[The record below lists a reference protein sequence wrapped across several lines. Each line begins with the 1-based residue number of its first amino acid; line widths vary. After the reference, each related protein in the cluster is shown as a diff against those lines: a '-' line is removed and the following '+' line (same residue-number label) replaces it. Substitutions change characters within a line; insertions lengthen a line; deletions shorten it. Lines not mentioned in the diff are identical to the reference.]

1 MDEKYKYIEP
11 LIESIEAYSKT
22 GVELVK
28 LKTVD
33 KVADGTSSMVA
44 WLPVII
50 ALILF
55 FIIINFGLALWIGSM
70 LEMIYMGFFIV
81 AGFYALVGIILF
93 IFKDKWIKKPLY
105 VSMINQM
112 LN

>member
-28 LKTVD
+28 LKTID

-55 FIIINFGLALWIGSM
+55 FIIVNFGLALWIGSM

-81 AGFYALVGIILF
+81 AGFYALAGIILY

>member
-11 LIESIEAYSKT
+11 LIESVEAYSKT
-22 GVELVK
+22 GIELVK
-28 LKTVD
+28 LKTID

-55 FIIINFGLALWIGSM
+55 FVIVNFGLALWIGSM

-105 VSMINQM
+105 VSIINQM

>member
-1 MDEKYKYIEP
+1 MEEKYKYIEP
-11 LIESIEAYSKT
+11 LIERVEAYSKT
-22 GVELVK
+22 SIELVK

-33 KVADGTSSMVA
+33 KVADGTSSLFA
-44 WLPVII
+44 WLPIVI

-55 FIIINFGLALWIGSM
+55 FTILNFGLALWIGAL
-70 LEMIYMGFFIV
+70 LEMVYMGFFIV

-93 IFKDKWIKKPLY
+93 IFKDKWIKNPMY

-112 LN
+112 LK

>member
-28 LKTVD
+28 LKTID

-55 FIIINFGLALWIGSM
+55 FVIVNFGLALWIGSM

-81 AGFYALVGIILF
+81 AGFYALAGIILY

>member
-11 LIESIEAYSKT
+11 LIESIETYSKT
-22 GVELVK
+22 GIELVK
-28 LKTVD
+28 LKTID

-55 FIIINFGLALWIGSM
+55 FVIVNFGLALWIGSM

-105 VSMINQM
+105 VSIINQM

>member
-28 LKTVD
+28 LKTID

-55 FIIINFGLALWIGSM
+55 FIIVNFGLALWIGSM

-81 AGFYALVGIILF
+81 AGFYALAGIIL
-93 IFKDKWIKKPLY
+93 LY
-105 VSMINQM
+105 F
-112 LN
+112 

>member
-1 MDEKYKYIEP
+1 MEERFKYIEP
-11 LIESIEAYSKT
+11 LIESVEAYSKT
-22 GVELVK
+22 SIELVK

-33 KVADGTSSMVA
+33 KVADGTSSIIA

-55 FIIINFGLALWIGSM
+55 FITANFGLALWIGAM
-70 LEMIYMGFFIV
+70 LQMVYMGFFIV
-81 AGFYALVGIILF
+81 ATFYALAAIILYLT
-93 IFKDKWIKKPLY
+93 KDKWIKKSLY
-105 VSMINQM
+105 VSIINQM

>member
-22 GVELVK
+22 SIELVK

-55 FIIINFGLALWIGSM
+55 FIIVNFGLALWIGAM

-81 AGFYALVGIILF
+81 AGFYALVGVILY
-93 IFKDKWIKKPLY
+93 IVKDKWIKKPLY
-105 VSMINQM
+105 GSMINQM